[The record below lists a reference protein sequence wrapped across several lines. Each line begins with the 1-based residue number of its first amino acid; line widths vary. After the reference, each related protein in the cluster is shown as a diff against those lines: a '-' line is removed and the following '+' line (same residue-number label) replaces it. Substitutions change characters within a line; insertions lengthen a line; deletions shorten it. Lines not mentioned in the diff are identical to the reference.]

1 MKTIPRLSLSAF
13 VAAAATV
20 HADVVPLPGGA
31 DSAAA
36 IRVNGPLTTVSL
48 TGPARIEWQDFNL
61 AAGREIHYLS
71 QGGSFPSLN
80 LVRSPAPATID
91 GRITADG
98 PFYLI
103 SPGGIQV
110 GTSGRIEAPRVL
122 LSTML
127 PAGDARLL
135 MDGTGTFT
143 PNADGLLG
151 IDGTIE
157 TAGGPLTVLS
167 GTISTGPTAR
177 LRANGGDIRMAA
189 VDSAPVH
196 ITTASGPLAAPTSGG
211 TGLVNTTAWIDAR
224 RVEIVSDGFLLNGG
238 RLTTLGP
245 GNQMRLAA
253 PEIVHELR
261 PDNLS
266 VISTSSLVLDGPFRQ
281 AGPVLHPDDGA
292 NPAVT
297 AGLRQTP
304 RLASEGFIT
313 KIEPGQTQ
321 LSHAPLQ
328 TPQKTASAV
337 PPPLPRSTALAVRR
351 RGGGVVKKASFF
363 GQRVRH

>member
-1 MKTIPRLSLSAF
+1 MTSAARLSLSALLTTGL
-13 VAAAATV
+13 AAR
-20 HADVVPLPGGA
+20 ADVVPLPGGA
-31 DSAAA
+31 DANAA
-36 IRVNGPLTTVSL
+36 IRVDGPLTTVNL

-80 LVRSPAPATID
+80 VVRSPAPAVID
-91 GRITADG
+91 GRISADG

-103 SPGGIQV
+103 SPGGLQV
-110 GTSGRIEAPRVL
+110 GTNGRIEAPRTL

-135 MDGTGTFT
+135 TDGSGSFM

-157 TAGGPLTVLS
+157 TAGGPLTILS
-167 GTISTGPTAR
+167 GTISIGNTAR
-177 LRANGGDIRMAA
+177 LRANGREIRMAA
-189 VDSAPVH
+189 VDSSPVH
-196 ITTASGPLAAPTSGG
+196 ITAAGGPLTAPSTGG
-211 TGLVNTTAWIDAR
+211 TGQVNTIGWIDAR

-238 RLTTLGP
+238 RITALGQ
-245 GNQMRLAA
+245 GNQIRLAA
-253 PEIVHELR
+253 SEITHESG
-261 PDNLS
+261 PDNTS
-266 VISTSSLVLDGPFRQ
+266 VIATSSLVVDGPFRQ
-281 AGPVLHPDDGA
+281 VGRVLRPDDGA
-292 NPAVT
+292 NPGVT

-304 RLASEGFIT
+304 LLASEGFINR
-313 KIEPGQTQ
+313 IEPGQTQ

-328 TPQKTASAV
+328 TPQKTATV
-337 PPPLPRSTALAVRR
+337 IPPPVSRSQTLAVRR
-351 RGGGVVKKASFF
+351 RAGGAVKKASFF